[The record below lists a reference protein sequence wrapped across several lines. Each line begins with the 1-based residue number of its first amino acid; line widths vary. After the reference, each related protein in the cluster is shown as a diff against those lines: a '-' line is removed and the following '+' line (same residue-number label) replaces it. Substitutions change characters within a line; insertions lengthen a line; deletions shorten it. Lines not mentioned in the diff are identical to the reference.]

1 MNPDGVSASSV
12 TTRSKIIRILR
23 QPYTIS
29 LIAAALATIA
39 TVPVTKHFFFNQPAI
54 DSGKNDP
61 QKAGDRIEIGFLVR
75 DEIGRPISG
84 AEITPV
90 GYTTRAMTDSD
101 GLAIL
106 RVNKERPE
114 QYMVEARGY
123 RATEM
128 IIQASEL
135 NRNIAVVL
143 RPEHQSIETGNPNT
157 QTERREP
164 YVEVFRSGPREGGT
178 GSGFS
183 PWYRVEAAPPKPG
196 YVIDEKSVQYSLSG
210 DRSCN
215 SWSEC
220 RIETQ
225 PAAVTFSFRMQGHSE
240 WFPPHS
246 ATSEGVLVVRYVP
259 AQASIQQ

>member
-1 MNPDGVSASSV
+1 MNPDGSTATSA
-12 TTRSKIIRILR
+12 RSKIMRVLR

-39 TVPVTKHFFFNQPAI
+39 TVPVTKRFFFKQPAV
-54 DSGKNDP
+54 DSGHSEA
-61 QKAGDRIEIGFLVR
+61 QKVGDRIEIGFLVR

-84 AEITPV
+84 AEITSV
-90 GYTTRAMTDSD
+90 GYASTATTDSA
-101 GLAIL
+101 GISIL
-106 RVNKERPE
+106 RVNKEHPDL
-114 QYMVEARGY
+114 YIIEARGY
-123 RATEM
+123 RATDM
-128 IIQASEL
+128 TVQASEL
-135 NRNIAVVL
+135 DRNIEVVL
-143 RPEHQSIETGNPNT
+143 RPEHQSIETGNADT
-157 QTERREP
+157 QTESSEP
-164 YVEVFRSGPREGGT
+164 YVQVFRSGPREGGT

-183 PWYRVEAAPPKPG
+183 PWYRIDAAAPKPG

-225 PAAVTFSFRMQGHSE
+225 PTAATFTFRMQGHSE

-246 ATSEGVLVVRYVP
+246 AISEGVLVVRYVP
-259 AQASIQQ
+259 AQSSIQQ